1 MKNFFKTFGAAL
13 LAFFVGTVL
22 MWFVLFSIIGGIAAS
37 STTAS
42 VCSFGCRPRGGFSFR
57 NSRFSG

>member
-22 MWFVLFSIIGGIAAS
+22 MWFAFSAMPGGPF
-37 STTAS
+37 
-42 VCSFGCRPRGGFSFR
+42 FGS
-57 NSRFSG
+57 

>member
-22 MWFVLFSIIGGIAAS
+22 MWFVLFSIIGLPPPSDSGRCMFLRMPS
-37 STTAS
+37 SWWIF
-42 VCSFGCRPRGGFSFR
+42 VPE
-57 NSRFSG
+57 